1 MSASEI
7 RVRLASVDDANM
19 LARLRF
25 ELRSTFHNV
34 IENEEEFIARCTEWM
49 LARLRNDA
57 AWKCWIAEVG
67 SAGIGN
73 VWVQLIEKIPNPI
86 DESETYAYLTNFFVR
101 EEYRGKGAGTMLLA
115 EALAWS
121 RSKDAAAVILWPT
134 ERSKP
139 LYVRHGFKPADDFME
154 LVL

>member
-1 MSASEI
+1 MGATGF
-7 RVRLASVDDANM
+7 RVRLAAASDAET
-19 LARLRF
+19 LARLRY

-34 IENEEEFIARCTEWM
+34 IESEGEFIARCSSWM
-49 LARLRNDA
+49 LPRLRA
-57 AWKCWIAEVG
+57 GGAWKCWLAEIG
-67 SAGIGN
+67 STPIGN
-73 VWVQLIEKIPNPI
+73 VWLQLIEKLPNPV
-86 DESETYAYLTNFFVR
+86 DEPEAYAYLTNFFVR
-101 EEYRGKGAGTMLLA
+101 EEYRGQGIGTMLLA

-121 RSKDAAAVILWPT
+121 RSNDASAIILWPT